1 MKSILLIDDE
11 ALICA
16 EFKRTLEGFGFQV
29 STAHTLETALRSTRK
44 TQFDAIL
51 LEFNLRSER
60 RAHPTTGNSLKLVR
74 QFRAMDVSVPVL
86 IFTAMEGEPYE
97 SASFEAGADEFIPK
111 AAGIP
116 SIVARV
122 RAHIRRHE
130 RDLRKASAGTSSRSI
145 SRSPESTRTRRA
157 VKASE

>member
-1 MKSILLIDDE
+1 MKSILLVDDE

-60 RAHPTTGNSLKLVR
+60 RAHPTTGNGLKLVR

-86 IFTAMEGEPYE
+86 MFTAMEGEPYE
-97 SASFEAGADEFIPK
+97 SASLEAGADEFIPK
-111 AAGIP
+111 AAGIT
-116 SIVARV
+116 SLVSRV

-130 RDLRKASAGTSSRSI
+130 RNLREVSAGTSSHGI
-145 SRSPESTRTRRA
+145 SRSPESTRPRRA
-157 VKASE
+157 VKTSE

>member
-1 MKSILLIDDE
+1 MKSILLVDDE

-29 STAHTLETALRSTRK
+29 STAHTLESALRSTRK

-51 LEFNLRSER
+51 LEFNLLSER
-60 RAHPTTGNSLKLVR
+60 RAHPTTGNGVKLVR
-74 QFRAMDVSVPVL
+74 RVRAMHVAVPIL
-86 IFTAMEGEPYE
+86 MFTAMTGEPYE
-97 SASFEAGADEFIPK
+97 SASIEAGADEFISK
-111 AAGIP
+111 TAGIP
-116 SIVARV
+116 SLVSRV

-130 RDLRKASAGTSSRSI
+130 RNLRKVSTGTRSHSI
-145 SRSPESTRTRRA
+145 SRSPESAGTRSA

>member
-1 MKSILLIDDE
+1 MKSILLVDDE

-16 EFKRTLEGFGFQV
+16 EFKRTLESFEFQV
-29 STAHTLETALRSTRK
+29 STAYTLETALRSIRK

-60 RAHPTTGNSLKLVR
+60 RAHPTTGNGVKLVR
-74 QFRAMDVSVPVL
+74 QLRAKDVAVPVL
-86 IFTAMEGEPYE
+86 MFTAMEGEPYE
-97 SASFEAGADEFIPK
+97 SASLEAGADEFIPK

-116 SIVARV
+116 SLVSRV

-130 RDLRKASAGTSSRSI
+130 RDVRKASAGTSSRSV

-157 VKASE
+157 VKTSE

>member
-1 MKSILLIDDE
+1 MKSILLVDDE

-60 RAHPTTGNSLKLVR
+60 RARPTTGNGVKLVR
-74 QFRAMDVSVPVL
+74 QLRAKDVAVPVL
-86 IFTAMEGEPYE
+86 MFTAMTGEPYE
-97 SASFEAGADEFIPK
+97 SASLEAGADEFISK
-111 AAGIP
+111 TVGIP
-116 SIVARV
+116 SLVSRV
-122 RAHIRRHE
+122 HAHFSRRE
-130 RDLRKASAGTSSRSI
+130 RDLRKASAGTSNRSVSRA
-145 SRSPESTRTRRA
+145 PESTRTRRT